1 MGALFGPAS
10 LNRGSR
16 DMKPFRTRLSDSA
29 LPLLLDGATGTELTR
44 RGIDT
49 SLPLWSAAA
58 LRDAPEVVRQI
69 HADYV
74 TAGAEV
80 VIANTFRTHGRSLVA
95 AGLADQAAQWTA
107 LAVELARDAA
117 QGRAYVAGSQA
128 PLEDCYEPQRTP
140 PEDALAAEHAAMAD
154 HLAAAGVDL
163 ILVETQPTIREAVAA
178 ATAAIATGLP
188 VLVSFVCG
196 SDGRLFSGETVADAV
211 AAVRPL
217 SPDAILVNCCPAP
230 QVGRLLQTLAAAAP
244 EIPRGAYAN
253 IGEMDPVQGWR
264 TTGAEAPQQYAD
276 WARQWL
282 SAGAQLIGGCCGT
295 TPEHIRRL
303 RNLLDAAAESA

>member
-1 MGALFGPAS
+1 
-10 LNRGSR
+10 
-16 DMKPFRTRLSDSA
+16 MKPFRARLTDNA
-29 LPLLLDGATGTELTR
+29 GPLLLDGATGTELTR

-58 LRDAPEVVRQI
+58 LRDVPEVVRQI

-74 TAGAEV
+74 AAGAEV
-80 VIANTFRTHGRSLVA
+80 ITANTFRTHGRSLA
-95 AGLADQAAQWTA
+95 PAGLADQAAEWTKV
-107 LAVELARDAA
+107 AVGLARDAA

-140 PEDALAAEHAAMAD
+140 PEHELAAEHAAMAN
-154 HLAAAGVDL
+154 HLAAAGVDV

-188 VLVSFVCG
+188 VLVSFVCR
-196 SDGRLFSGETVADAV
+196 SDGKLFSGETVADAV
-211 AAVRPL
+211 TAVRPL
-217 SPDAILVNCCPAP
+217 GPDAVMVNCCPAP
-230 QVGRLLQTLAAAAP
+230 QAGGLLQTLASAAP
-244 EIPRGAYAN
+244 DIPRGAYAN

-264 TTGAEAPQQYAD
+264 TTGAEDPQQYAD

-282 SAGAQLIGGCCGT
+282 SAGARLIGGCCGT

-303 RNLLDAAAESA
+303 RKLLDETANTAR